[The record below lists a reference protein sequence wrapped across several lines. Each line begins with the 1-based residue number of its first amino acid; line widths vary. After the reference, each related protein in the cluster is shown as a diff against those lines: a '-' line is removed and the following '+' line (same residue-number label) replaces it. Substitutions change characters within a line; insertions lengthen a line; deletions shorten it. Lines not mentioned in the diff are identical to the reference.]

1 MDLFHYRD
9 LPKHS
14 HYQSSYRKFDF
25 YWGLGIEHETYLKS
39 NQTVEFQTFVNT
51 MKHERYSVNYLSA
64 YDPEVFQQTL
74 STLFQKQNGRLTV
87 PVLMNCHSFMYTD
100 HFGTHKTTYEKIPKI
115 NPKFNGKTFF
125 EWICERSK
133 WIREQ
138 FGTKF
143 LWDGDTIEFVTQNF
157 YKVRV
162 ADVLLELRTTEDQFI
177 AELNRLPKQG
187 ILGIYGPFTVASP
200 KNEPFASHITN
211 GNNFAMFNN
220 GTIHINLTLPT
231 RLGWT
236 ATPLCWW
243 SFVKRHRRLARLIQ
257 WLEPCFLA
265 AYGSGDPLSQLDD
278 RFAKG
283 SQRVAVS
290 RYIGLGT
297 FDTDT
302 MPRGK
307 ILQIPRGN
315 LPWYDWLGE
324 RTAYQPLDKI
334 GLDMNFNK
342 HGAHGLE
349 LRCFDQMS
357 WEHLEEVM
365 LRLVIMMDYSL
376 SIQTVENPVRSK
388 VWQGAAGQALLEGRA
403 WNMSLEQMETIGK
416 VFGISNWIHKEP
428 LDVCVFLQR
437 LFTRLEKIKGK
448 CWKWMVTKE

>member
-14 HYQSSYRKFDF
+14 HYKSAYRKFDW

-39 NQTVEFQTFVNT
+39 KQTVAFSTFVET
-51 MKHERYSVNYLSA
+51 MKPERYSVNYLSV
-64 YDPEVFQQTL
+64 YDPQVLQETL
-74 STLFQKQNGRLTV
+74 LKLFHERNGQLSV

-100 HFGTHKTTYEKIPKI
+100 WLGTHKTTYEKIPKA
-115 NPKFNGKTFF
+115 NPKFSGKTLF
-125 EWICERSK
+125 EWSCERSK
-133 WIREQ
+133 WISEH

-143 LWDGDTIEFVTQNF
+143 LWDGDTIEFVTQGF
-157 YKVRV
+157 YKARV
-162 ADVLLELRTTEDQFI
+162 KDVLTELRETEDKFV

-187 ILGIYGPFTVASP
+187 VLGQYGPFTVASP
-200 KNEPFASHITN
+200 RNEPFAVHITN
-211 GNNFAMFNN
+211 PNHFAMFNN

-236 ATPLCWW
+236 ATPLCWR
-243 SFVKRHRRLARLIQ
+243 SFVNQHRRLARLIQ
-257 WLEPCFLA
+257 WLEPCLIA
-265 AYGSGDPLSQLDD
+265 TYGSGDPLSQLDE

-297 FDTDT
+297 FDTDK

-315 LPWYDWLGE
+315 LPWYDWLAE
-324 RTAYQPLDKI
+324 RTAYQGMDKI
-334 GLDMNFNK
+334 GLDINFNK

-357 WEHLEEVM
+357 WESLEELL
-365 LRLVIMMDYSL
+365 LRLVLVMDCSL
-376 SIQTVENPVRSK
+376 SMRSAENPVHNK
-388 VWQGAAGQALLEGRA
+388 VWQEAAGFALLEGRA

-416 VFGISNWIHKEP
+416 VFSIHNWIHKEP
-428 LDVCVFLQR
+428 LGVTDFLQGLFSR
-437 LFTRLEKIKGK
+437 LDGRKGI
-448 CWKWMVTKE
+448 CWKRMVE

>member
-14 HYQSSYRKFDF
+14 HYKSAYRKFDY

-39 NQTVEFQTFVNT
+39 KQTVDFQTFIDK
-51 MKHERYSVNYLSA
+51 MKHERYSVNYLSV
-64 YDPEVFQQTL
+64 YDSEVFQETL
-74 STLFQKQNGRLTV
+74 HKLFQERGDRLTV
-87 PVLMNCHSFMYTD
+87 PILMNCHSFMYTD
-100 HFGTHKTTYEKIPKI
+100 IAGTHKTTYEKIPKA
-115 NPKFNGKTFF
+115 NPKFNGKTMF
-125 EWICERSK
+125 EWMCERSK
-133 WIREQ
+133 WMSEH

-143 LWDGDTIEFVTQNF
+143 LWDGDTIEFVTQDF
-157 YKVRV
+157 YKARV
-162 ADVLLELRTTEDQFI
+162 ADVLAELRATEDKFV

-187 ILGIYGPFTVASP
+187 ILGTYGPFTVASP
-200 KNEPFASHITN
+200 RNEPFAAHITN
-211 GNNFAMFNN
+211 LNHFAMFNN

-236 ATPLCWW
+236 ATPLCWR

-257 WLEPCFLA
+257 WLEPCLLA
-265 AYGSGDPLSQLDD
+265 TYGSGDPLSQLDE

-315 LPWYDWLGE
+315 LPWYDWLAE
-324 RTAYQPLDKI
+324 RTAYQPMDKI
-334 GLDMNFNK
+334 GLDINFNK

-349 LRCFDQMS
+349 LRCFDQMA

-365 LRLVIMMDYSL
+365 MRLVILMDCSL
-376 SIQTVENPVRSK
+376 AIQTIENPVRNK
-388 VWQGAAGQALLEGRA
+388 VWQGAAGEALLEGKA
-403 WNMSLEQMETIGK
+403 WRLSLEQMETIGK
-416 VFGISNWIHKEP
+416 VFGIQNWIHKEP
-428 LDVCVFLQR
+428 LGVCEFLQG
-437 LFTRLEKIKGK
+437 LFIHLEGMKGQ
-448 CWKWMVTKE
+448 CWKLMIAKK